1 MTPPD
6 VDTLSSEL
14 TVLAARLVRLIRRSH
29 ASSAGVRVLSIL
41 DELGPQ
47 SVTALA
53 QADRCSQ
60 PTMTGQVRQLAE
72 QGWVARKPNPTDAR
86 SSLITLTAAGRGELA
101 RVRGLSAALVAQRL
115 AHHPHLSPD
124 DLATAVAVLQ
134 AVVEPT
140 SPTASTKGCT

>member
-1 MTPPD
+1 MSTP
-6 VDTLSSEL
+6 DTAALSSDL
-14 TVLAARLVRLIRRSH
+14 TVHAARLVRLVRRSH
-29 ASSAGVRVLSIL
+29 APSAGVRVLSIL

-60 PTMTGQVRQLAE
+60 PTMTGQVRQLAD
-72 QGWVARKPNPTDAR
+72 QGWVAKAPNPTDAR
-86 SSLITLTAAGRGELA
+86 SSLVALTDAGSAELQ
-101 RVRGLSAALVAQRL
+101 RVRALSAALVAERL
-115 AHHPHLSPD
+115 ARHPHLSPD

-140 SPTASTKGCT
+140 TSTEGNA

>member
-1 MTPPD
+1 MY
-6 VDTLSSEL
+6 
-14 TVLAARLVRLIRRSH
+14 AARLVRLVRRSH
-29 ASSAGVRVLSIL
+29 APSAGVRVLSIL

-60 PTMTGQVRQLAE
+60 PTMTGPVAQLAD
-72 QGWVARKPNPTDAR
+72 QGWVAKAPNPADAR
-86 SSLITLTAAGRGELA
+86 SSLVTLTEAGRAELRRVRALSASLVAERLA
-101 RVRGLSAALVAQRL
+101 R
-115 AHHPHLSPD
+115 HPHLSPD

-140 SPTASTKGCT
+140 RTTSTEGTL

>member
-1 MTPPD
+1 MDVSTP
-6 VDTLSSEL
+6 DTAALSSDL
-14 TVLAARLVRLIRRSH
+14 TVYAARLVRLVRREH
-29 ASSAGVRVLSIL
+29 APSAGVRVLSIL

-60 PTMTGQVRQLAE
+60 PTMTGQVRQLAD
-72 QGWVARKPNPTDAR
+72 QGWVAKAPNPADAR
-86 SSLITLTAAGRGELA
+86 SSLVALTDAGSAELQRVRTLSATLVDERLA
-101 RVRGLSAALVAQRL
+101 R
-115 AHHPHLSPD
+115 HPHLSPD

-140 SPTASTKGCT
+140 TSTEGNA